1 MLEICVTGGTDAH
14 AYCFGR
20 EYQVIKFNVVLC
32 KKITLGTKPEIATI
46 CSISAR
52 LRLERCW

>member
-32 KKITLGTKPEIATI
+32 KKITLGTKPEIAY
-46 CSISAR
+46 
-52 LRLERCW
+52 